1 MNLPC
6 SECGANCNPDRNPE
20 NEVPSHR
27 TENCLVRKELMTEE
41 DVKPESV
48 CETGLDPDVGLE
60 PGIGSEIADRINEAM
75 RKHGRR

>member
-1 MNLPC
+1 
-6 SECGANCNPDRNPE
+6 
-20 NEVPSHR
+20 
-27 TENCLVRKELMTEE
+27 MTEE